1 MKSAFVVLGAIAGSV
16 VAQGV
21 TDKIS
26 PDGLAPEGC
35 SATYDGTFEISIAQ
49 VVGAA
54 KRGLPQVRSSS
65 NLFIAFLVHRARVEF
80 RFLRSMVT
88 GPRRRRASSDMSV
101 VMRRK
106 YDR

>member
-1 MKSAFVVLGAIAGSV
+1 MKSAFVVLGAIAASV

-54 KRGLPQVRSSS
+54 KRGLQQVRFS
-65 NLFIAFLVHRARVEF
+65 
-80 RFLRSMVT
+80 
-88 GPRRRRASSDMSV
+88 
-101 VMRRK
+101 
-106 YDR
+106 